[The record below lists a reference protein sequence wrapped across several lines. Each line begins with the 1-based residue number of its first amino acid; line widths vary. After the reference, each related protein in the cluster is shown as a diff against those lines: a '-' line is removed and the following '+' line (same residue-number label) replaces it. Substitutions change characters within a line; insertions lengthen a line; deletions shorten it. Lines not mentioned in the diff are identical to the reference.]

1 MTSYVPP
8 AHHIAGQQY
17 MPSIDPVPSIVLAAV
32 LVLIA
37 IRQIGSFRLAIW
49 QIMLGGAF
57 AVLALG
63 SIGPYRAVEAVD
75 LDVMAFLFGMF
86 VVGEALVESRYL
98 HHLAHGI
105 FKNAKSA
112 DALVLH
118 ILFVMGFFSAFIM
131 NDTIAIIGTPLVL
144 FYAKRHN
151 IPHKLL
157 LLSLCFATT
166 LGSVA
171 SPIGN
176 PQNLLIAIHG
186 EIPNPFVTFFRH
198 LALPT
203 AINMAAAYILLKLF
217 FKEGF
222 HKVPIE
228 SAKEPVRDRRLADLC
243 RISLLIILVM
253 IAAKVG
259 MVFTGIDWDFRLTYI
274 AIAAAAP
281 ILLFSNRRFEILK
294 DIDWHTLV
302 FFAAMFVLMASVWQ
316 SGVIRYLMEGRGGAL
331 SHGPVLVLSVLL
343 SQVLSN
349 VPFVA
354 LYLPVME
361 LAGSTGTE
369 LMALAAG
376 STIAGNLLILG
387 AASNVII
394 IQNAEKRGGGTI
406 SFLDFAKVGVPLT
419 IVNTAVYWVY
429 FEFFI

>member
-1 MTSYVPP
+1 
-8 AHHIAGQQY
+8 
-17 MPSIDPVPSIVLAAV
+17 MPDIDPIPSIVLAIV

-37 IRQIGSFRLAIW
+37 IRQIGRFRLSIW
-49 QIMLGGAF
+49 QIMLVGAF

-63 SIGPYRAVEAVD
+63 SISPGRAIEAVD

-105 FKNAKSA
+105 FKSARSA
-112 DALVLH
+112 DALVLY

-131 NDTIAIIGTPLVL
+131 NDTVAIIGTPLVL
-144 FYAKRHN
+144 FFAQRHN
-151 IPHKLL
+151 ISHKLL

-186 EIPNPFVTFFRH
+186 EIPNPFVTFFRY
-198 LALPT
+198 LAIPT
-203 AINMAAAYILLKLF
+203 AVNMIAAYLLLKLF
-217 FKEGF
+217 FKKSF
-222 HKVPIE
+222 HKVPIV
-228 SAKEPVRDRRLADLC
+228 SAREPVRDRRLADLC
-243 RISLLIILVM
+243 RISLAIIFVM
-253 IAAKVG
+253 VSAKVG
-259 MVFTGIDWDFRLTYI
+259 LVFMGVDWDFRLTYI

-281 ILLFSNRRFEILK
+281 ILLFSPRRFEITRN
-294 DIDWHTLV
+294 IDWHTLI
-302 FFAAMFVLMASVWQ
+302 FFAAMFVLMASVWR
-316 SGVIRYLMEGRGGAL
+316 SGIIQHLMQGWGVSL
-331 SHGPVLVLSVLL
+331 SHGPVLVMSVLL
-343 SQVLSN
+343 SQALSN

-394 IQNAEKRGGGTI
+394 IQNAEKRGGATI
-406 SFLDFAKVGVPLT
+406 SFLDFAKIGVPLT
-419 IVNTAVYWVY
+419 IVNTIVYWAY
-429 FEFFI
+429 FELFM

>member
-1 MTSYVPP
+1 MSP
-8 AHHIAGQQY
+8 
-17 MPSIDPVPSIVLAAV
+17 IDPVPSIVLAIV

-37 IRQIGSFRLAIW
+37 VRQVGRFRLAIW
-49 QIMLGGAF
+49 QIMLAGAF

-63 SIGPYRAVEAVD
+63 SIGPKSALKAVD
-75 LDVMAFLFGMF
+75 LDVMVFLFGMF

-98 HHLAHGI
+98 HHLAFVI
-105 FKNAKSA
+105 FKSAKSA
-112 DALVLH
+112 DALVLY

-144 FYAKRHN
+144 FFAKRHN
-151 IPHKLL
+151 ISHKLL

-186 EIPNPFVTFFRH
+186 QIPNPFVTFFKY

-203 AINMAAAYILLKLF
+203 AVNILAAYVLLKLF
-217 FKEGF
+217 FRKSF

-228 SAKEPVRDRRLADLC
+228 SAREPVRDLRLALLC
-243 RISLLIILVM
+243 RISLAIIFIMV
-253 IAAKVG
+253 AAKVG
-259 MVFTGIDWDFRLTYI
+259 LVFTGRDWDFRLTYI
-274 AIAAAAP
+274 AIAACAP
-281 ILLFSNRRFEILK
+281 ILVFSGRRLEIVRH
-294 DIDWHTLV
+294 IDWHTLV

-316 SGVIRYLMEGRGGAL
+316 SGVIQGLMQGQGGTL
-331 SHGPVLVLSVLL
+331 SHGPLLVLSVLL

-361 LAGSTGTE
+361 LSGSTGVE

-394 IQNAEKRGGGTI
+394 IQNAEKRAAATI
-406 SFLDFAKVGVPLT
+406 SFLDFARVGVPLT
-419 IVNTAVYWVY
+419 IVNTIVYWAY
-429 FEFFI
+429 FEIFM